1 MICEGVMHH
10 VSGGT
15 EAAII
20 YIVDAI
26 LVISVG
32 IILVTRYHMNAQE
45 VKSTCK
51 KQRLET
57 GGPPAST
64 ATYFE
69 KDINIE
75 KIV

>member
-32 IILVTRYHMNAQE
+32 IILVTRYHTNAQE

-51 KQRLET
+51 KT
-57 GGPPAST
+57 VS
-64 ATYFE
+64 
-69 KDINIE
+69 
-75 KIV
+75 